1 MAYVYQIGG
10 AVLSVSFEDE
20 VEKPAESEP
29 PAPLEEDK
37 HGSALLL
44 AAGPHCIRL
53 QTSFFEEDAEMQEAV
68 PPAPSEEDGHGVL
81 CGSFKH
87 FNCVKHALQHVAAH
101 LASLRSKIIYDIR

>member
-1 MAYVYQIGG
+1 
-10 AVLSVSFEDE
+10 
-20 VEKPAESEP
+20 
-29 PAPLEEDK
+29 
-37 HGSALLL
+37 
-44 AAGPHCIRL
+44 
-53 QTSFFEEDAEMQEAV
+53 MQEAV